1 MPPILLLWVLSLE
14 SNGLDV
20 FVQIN
25 DVTVYSKTTGVE
37 SSYSEKLNPL
47 LLSGDNDVKVCLA
60 LPPSSASSRTK
71 ARTPSPSPQHTSEG
85 PAFFLKIQKGE
96 RGRDPGQEGILL
108 RFEWDSKQMP
118 LTSGELKTVF
128 DGKFQVPIL
137 PFPPPTWSE
146 IPPLQVDR
154 PALEAFVRDYAE
166 ALRKRNVERL
176 VGLNTPKFQELARS
190 LGLETAVMTLGFQ
203 DFLGS
208 MMSAK
213 DWSVSV
219 APSLAFS
226 LEGKSH
232 LIRITSGNGTSP
244 IWVRSGGREIPFDL
258 TVSFIGG
265 TWCILR

>member
-1 MPPILLLWVLSLE
+1 MPPILLLWVLSLD

-47 LLSGDNDVKVCLA
+47 LLPGDNDVKVRLA
-60 LPPSSASSRTK
+60 LPPSAASSKSK
-71 ARTPSPSPQHTSEG
+71 ARMPSPSPQHPSE
-85 PAFFLKIQKGE
+85 PPSFSLKIQKGE

-118 LTSGELKTVF
+118 LTPGELKTVF
-128 DGKFQVPIL
+128 DGKFQVQTL
-137 PFPPPTWSE
+137 PFPPPTWSQV
-146 IPPLQVDR
+146 PPLQVDR
-154 PALEAFVRDYAE
+154 PAMEAFVRDYAE
-166 ALRKRNVERL
+166 ALRKRNMERL
-176 VGLNTPKFQELARS
+176 TALNTPKFQELARS
-190 LGLETAVMTLGFQ
+190 LGLETAVMTQGFQ
-203 DFLGS
+203 DFMGS

-219 APSLAFS
+219 APSLVFS
-226 LEGKSH
+226 LEGESH
-232 LIRITSGNGTSP
+232 LIRITSGDGTAP
-244 IWVRSGGREIPFDL
+244 ITARSGGREIPFDL